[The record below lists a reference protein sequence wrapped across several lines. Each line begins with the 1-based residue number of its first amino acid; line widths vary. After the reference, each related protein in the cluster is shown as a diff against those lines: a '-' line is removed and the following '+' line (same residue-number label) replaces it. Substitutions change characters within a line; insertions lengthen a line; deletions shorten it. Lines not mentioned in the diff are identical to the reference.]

1 MDFEDPASSLTNI
14 LSGKE
19 VMKINDIRED
29 YSKVRHTNTYR
40 QMLFVSDGNMI
51 IDTLGM
57 CEIGLWDAGYGMD

>member
-1 MDFEDPASSLTNI
+1 
-14 LSGKE
+14 
-19 VMKINDIRED
+19 MKINDIRED